1 MRILEQLK
9 LEWTDADLQ
18 AFRSMWMARM
28 PMPDIAEQLGCS
40 AAEVAL
46 LVIDQAEKELIGEW
60 GKELADVIE
69 TVSIY
74 GEKIKGRIIKENIN
88 TVIVEGTD
96 GRQHVVRNERIGKKI
111 AKQDKKHAQGFN
123 RSQVEGYGQ
132 APDKRAVHHYEN
144 SELLKGEP
152 TC

>member
-60 GKELADVIE
+60 GKELADLIE

-96 GRQHVVRNERIGKKI
+96 GRQHVVRNECIGKKI
-111 AKQDKKHAQGFN
+111 AKRDKKHAQGFN
-123 RSQVEGYGQ
+123 RSQVEG
-132 APDKRAVHHYEN
+132 
-144 SELLKGEP
+144 
-152 TC
+152 

>member
-1 MRILEQLK
+1 MRTLEQLK
-9 LEWTDADLQ
+9 LEWTDADIQ
-18 AFRSMWMARM
+18 AFRSMWMSRV
-28 PMPDIAEQLGCS
+28 PMPDIAERLGCS

-74 GEKIKGRIIKENIN
+74 GEKIKGRIIKESIN

-111 AKQDKKHAQGFN
+111 AKREKKHAQGFD
-123 RSQVEGYGQ
+123 RKRVEAYGK
-132 APDKRAVHHYEN
+132 APDKRAIHHN
-144 SELLKGEP
+144 NRGQKSVRGEK
-152 TC
+152 